1 MTIKPNTKF
10 TRAKYIG
17 NYVALF
23 GSCQLL
29 LLDSDTSTSIL
40 LLEFDCNITIVNGN
54 SEFLV
59 VGDSLGTVH
68 IIDIHKDLVLY
79 SQQIT
84 LDPNEIIDILLG
96 WKWESGSEIDEIFIV
111 LKDGMIIRLYNV
123 EFGDLSNVGREIIK
137 SNMNVQSSIVLNY
150 SPRLLVVG
158 GTISSPESPWE
169 LRVFKTTNNQTLV
182 VDEYSELGLS
192 AATCMVSNISGSKL
206 VVLGDNRLI
215 VIDVLSYCSLTSGLV
230 LFDDILHGLVQ
241 IARGST
247 GFLGLF
253 KVQDSYCVKNYNF
266 ETLKPDQEYE
276 TENSIFL
283 IDDFNCME
291 MNRDLL
297 VTNSAEGIELI
308 QFATTDTNSK
318 LLKLVKD
325 NDIQKALIIAKES
338 GIDIQTF
345 HRMVIS
351 SSSSNNIDM
360 ESLKKSLRQI
370 DDLDFILEFAYKGEF
385 KNDEDI
391 LFLINTIDSHVYS
404 DAFTDN
410 KIDVRLFKLRF
421 ASYSQLKHL
430 CGVRE
435 MHIPSW
441 GTFLASNM
449 LINVQY
455 YIGQNS
461 IGIALML
468 WRRHAVA
475 ENLVQYIP
483 ELLDQIPS
491 SLDIDVL
498 ILIADAFRSS
508 IFESQNTVLDN
519 LLILDRWVMRTCE
532 MVEHTKGAAEA
543 LGLISSCLQNL
554 EQYIPKG
561 WSPKLKLQEIRMS
574 KLVNKYSMSLS
585 YQTMQK
591 MKLQLQDIMELR
603 ELYNYEIS
611 LASYGSTTHSGI
623 IFEMLDNVQVPEMIA
638 KHVQTVTGP
647 FAKKHGLK
655 LDEALVDYSKDVMN
669 NPRQS
674 GHPAESKIL
683 SIIQLVTSSTLKIE
697 LLLEVMRRSSIPWSA
712 DLQQEIDCAPSYL
725 PKNMEEDFGLQIKLM
740 NVKLMLQRYDIN
752 HFNVADTKL
761 ALKLVPFILARV
773 DKESAFEDAK
783 MCVDAY
789 QNVPLSSMYVLRA
802 QAFLSA
808 GMVNEFR
815 ILLETSKK
823 ELEFQEF
830 QLILKELRI
839 WIHLKSSRFKSR
851 SQDSQF
857 SYFLDGELVVSKLN
871 DSSDANAVGKCIEL
885 YNDYHILIAPSELED
900 DEAKSAIL
908 DKLLKKDNKKGSTQ
922 LSALTRI
929 GDLLNLN
936 QQHILEIYAEKL
948 MESLDYPGVFSVCQE
963 LCENHGENPAV
974 KRILVRLLRAAETNI
989 VWSNIEFIAAISRVL
1004 LVHSTSSDIEEH
1016 LSLFKQ
1022 CDILQYLMKTSDLGT
1037 YKSKIDNNDR
1047 HEDSTLDALLR
1058 KTYDEKFLIGSGK
1071 ELAKLLY
1078 AFLRAIWHNTDRE
1091 DLKGKQKII
1100 STEES
1105 GLKLAGKCFD
1115 NQNYNCCINVIH
1127 FMQEGM
1133 ALTCEACPA
1142 NVLDL
1147 QSEAFKM
1154 MLENVLL
1161 CDDIDFKFALG
1172 CMLSLPRD
1180 QASTSFK
1187 NAIANAG
1194 KNFSR
1199 LNLIARVGVCLGSLW
1214 NQRAFQVN
1222 CMDLAKH
1229 FRWLQEF
1236 QLLRN
1241 SF

>member
-1 MTIKPNTKF
+1 
-10 TRAKYIG
+10 
-17 NYVALF
+17 
-23 GSCQLL
+23 
-29 LLDSDTSTSIL
+29 
-40 LLEFDCNITIVNGN
+40 
-54 SEFLV
+54 
-59 VGDSLGTVH
+59 
-68 IIDIHKDLVLY
+68 
-79 SQQIT
+79 
-84 LDPNEIIDILLG
+84 
-96 WKWESGSEIDEIFIV
+96 
-111 LKDGMIIRLYNV
+111 
-123 EFGDLSNVGREIIK
+123 
-137 SNMNVQSSIVLNY
+137 
-150 SPRLLVVG
+150 
-158 GTISSPESPWE
+158 
-169 LRVFKTTNNQTLV
+169 
-182 VDEYSELGLS
+182 
-192 AATCMVSNISGSKL
+192 
-206 VVLGDNRLI
+206 
-215 VIDVLSYCSLTSGLV
+215 
-230 LFDDILHGLVQ
+230 
-241 IARGST
+241 
-247 GFLGLF
+247 
-253 KVQDSYCVKNYNF
+253 
-266 ETLKPDQEYE
+266 
-276 TENSIFL
+276 
-283 IDDFNCME
+283 
-291 MNRDLL
+291 
-297 VTNSAEGIELI
+297 
-308 QFATTDTNSK
+308 
-318 LLKLVKD
+318 
-325 NDIQKALIIAKES
+325 
-338 GIDIQTF
+338 
-345 HRMVIS
+345 
-351 SSSSNNIDM
+351 
-360 ESLKKSLRQI
+360 
-370 DDLDFILEFAYKGEF
+370 
-385 KNDEDI
+385 
-391 LFLINTIDSHVYS
+391 
-404 DAFTDN
+404 
-410 KIDVRLFKLRF
+410 
-421 ASYSQLKHL
+421 
-430 CGVRE
+430 
-435 MHIPSW
+435 
-441 GTFLASNM
+441 
-449 LINVQY
+449 
-455 YIGQNS
+455 
-461 IGIALML
+461 
-468 WRRHAVA
+468 
-475 ENLVQYIP
+475 
-483 ELLDQIPS
+483 
-491 SLDIDVL
+491 
-498 ILIADAFRSS
+498 
-508 IFESQNTVLDN
+508 
-519 LLILDRWVMRTCE
+519 

-623 IFEMLDNVQVPEMIA
+623 IFEMLDNVQVPEMVA

-655 LDEALVDYSKDVMN
+655 LDEVLVDYSKDVMN

-674 GHPAESKIL
+674 GHHPESKIL
-683 SIIQLVTSSTLKIE
+683 SIIQLVTSSTSKIE

-712 DLQQEIDCAPSYL
+712 DLQQEIDIASSYL
-725 PKNMEEDFGLQIKLM
+725 PNNLEDDFGLQMKLM

-752 HFNVADTKL
+752 HFNIADTKL

-773 DKESAFEDAK
+773 DKETAFEDAK

-789 QNVPLSSMYVLRA
+789 QNFPLSSMYVLRA
-802 QAFLSA
+802 QSFLSA

-815 ILLETSKK
+815 ILLETSKT

-851 SQDSQF
+851 SQDLQF
-857 SYFLDGELVVSKLN
+857 SYFLDGELVVSILN
-871 DSSDANAVGKCIEL
+871 DSGDANTVRKCIEL
-885 YNDYHILIAPSELED
+885 YKEYHILIAPLELED
-900 DEAKSAIL
+900 DVAKSAIL
-908 DKLLKKDNKKGSTQ
+908 DKLLKDDKKKGSMQ

-929 GDLLNLN
+929 GDLLDLN
-936 QQHILEIYAEKL
+936 QQQILEIYAETL
-948 MESLDYPGVFSVCQE
+948 MESLDYPGVFSVSQE
-963 LCENHGENPAV
+963 LCENHGANPEV
-974 KRILVRLLRAAETNI
+974 KRILERLLRAAETNI

-1016 LSLFKQ
+1016 LALFKK
-1022 CDILQYLMKTSDLGT
+1022 CDILQYLIKTSDLGK

-1047 HEDSTLDALLR
+1047 HEDSTLETLLR

-1071 ELAKLLY
+1071 ELGKLLY
-1078 AFLRAIWHNTDRE
+1078 AFLRAIWHNIDWA